1 MYLCLLKQCAV
12 ANELQEKKNE
22 SNIQFNTPNFAIH
35 FLQSRDG
42 PLLTHAEPKAG
53 LKVMAM
59 VPWAHVAVAGEPAE
73 PWQAEPFTEQV
84 LRAAVVPRALR
95 YLG

>member
-1 MYLCLLKQCAV
+1 MCGYQYV
-12 ANELQEKKNE
+12 AGAKNE
-22 SNIQFNTPNFAIH
+22 SNLQFNTANFAVP

-42 PLLTHAEPKAG
+42 ALLAHAEPKAG

-73 PWQAEPFTEQV
+73 PWQDEPFTEQV
-84 LRAAVVPRALR
+84 LEGHLCQG
-95 YLG
+95 L